1 MYGLISLYL
10 AYAIYLV
17 IFFRSKKCDLL
28 YKKITILLATK
39 LVILTSIYFAF
50 FSHKMT
56 KLERNQNIQK
66 VILTQN

>member
-1 MYGLISLYL
+1 MYGLISLHL

-17 IFFRSKKCDLL
+17 IFFRTKKRNAL
-28 YKKITILLATK
+28 YKKITILLGIK
-39 LVILTSIYFAF
+39 LVILTTIYFAF

-56 KLERNQNIQK
+56 NQNIQK